1 MSDWLKANHSVF
13 GNDNGWTNIVR
24 SRDFYCFLNI
34 KKDRL
39 KKKFETIKSIQFENS
54 IWIVCANYTFRR
66 PTVNLRV
73 ERKNKNLRRKIVI
86 VANFVVKMTIWIEIQ
101 KWKIVFHSRDR
112 EFSACVHESVCV
124 CAYVKYFTTYSA
136 TNTNTITADNIFLQ
150 EIFGSSLYSHCFT
163 SVCKFVDFFVASVR
177 MWWSECV
184 RLKWIIII

>member
-1 MSDWLKANHSVF
+1 MKFKSEKLYFILATENL
-13 GNDNGWTNIVR
+13 VR
-24 SRDFYCFLNI
+24 
-34 KKDRL
+34 
-39 KKKFETIKSIQFENS
+39 
-54 IWIVCANYTFRR
+54 
-66 PTVNLRV
+66 
-73 ERKNKNLRRKIVI
+73 
-86 VANFVVKMTIWIEIQ
+86 
-101 KWKIVFHSRDR
+101 
-112 EFSACVHESVCV
+112 ACMRVCV